1 MHPAL
6 ANLKV
11 VLVGTRYGGN
21 VGSACRAMANCGL
34 SELRLV
40 APSPDLT
47 WAFAEQMA
55 VHATGILE
63 SRKTFAT
70 LAEAVADCAAVVGTS
85 RRGGLY
91 RQHSAEAREAAPGLV
106 RTAATAPVAIVF
118 GREDKGLLNEEL
130 LLCTHIVR
138 IPAAPAY
145 PSFNLAQSVV
155 LVCHE
160 LYRAT
165 LGARPLPSP
174 EEDASPP
181 ASSKMRQTMLAHW
194 REMLLETGFTDGP
207 RADHMM
213 EGFGRIF
220 ARGAK
225 TEADMRIL
233 MGLARQARWAAASG
247 RELAAARGGVL
258 ESAAC
263 PPPNP

>member
-6 ANLKV
+6 RNLKV

-34 SELRLV
+34 AELRLV

-47 WAFAEQMA
+47 WAFAEQ
-55 VHATGILE
+55 T
-63 SRKTFAT
+63 
-70 LAEAVADCAAVVGTS
+70 VVGTS

-91 RQHSAEAREAAPGLV
+91 RQHSSEAREAVPGLLE
-106 RTAATAPVAIVF
+106 TASKAPVALVF

-155 LVCHE
+155 LLCHE
-160 LYRAT
+160 FYRAT
-165 LGARPLPSP
+165 LGDRPLPSP
-174 EEDASPP
+174 EEEVSPP

-194 REMLLETGFTDGP
+194 REMLLATGFTDEP

-233 MGLARQARWAAASG
+233 MGLARQSRWAAEGKRSG
-247 RELAAARGGVL
+247 GP
-258 ESAAC
+258 S
-263 PPPNP
+263 

>member
-55 VHATGILE
+55 VHATDILA

-91 RQHSAEAREAAPGLV
+91 RRHSAEAREAAPGLV
-106 RTAATAPVAIVF
+106 RTAAKAPVAIVF

-160 LYRAT
+160 LYRAS

-181 ASSKMRQTMLAHW
+181 ASSKMRQTMLSHW
-194 REMLLETGFTDGP
+194 REMLLETGFTDEP

-233 MGLARQARWAAASG
+233 MGLARQARWAAAGG

-258 ESAAC
+258 ESAPC

>member
-1 MHPAL
+1 MNPAL
-6 ANLKV
+6 RNIKV
-11 VLVGTRYGGN
+11 VLVGTLYGGN

-55 VHATGILE
+55 VHATDILAA
-63 SRKTFAT
+63 RKTFAA
-70 LAEAVADCAAVVGTS
+70 LDEAVADCAAVVGTS

-91 RQHSAEAREAAPGLV
+91 RQHSTDSREAVPGLLE
-106 RTAATAPVAIVF
+106 TAVNAPIALVF
-118 GREDKGLLNEEL
+118 GREDKGLTNEEL
-130 LLCTHIVR
+130 LLCTHIVK
-138 IPAAPAY
+138 IPSSPKC

-155 LVCHE
+155 LLCHE
-160 LYRAT
+160 FYRAS
-165 LGARPLPSP
+165 LGERPLPSP
-174 EEDASPP
+174 EEEISPP

-194 REMLLETGFTDGP
+194 REMLLATGFTDEA
-207 RADHMM
+207 RATHMM

-233 MGLARQARWAAASG
+233 MGLARQAGWAAGHRPGAVTG
-247 RELAAARGGVL
+247 Q
-258 ESAAC
+258 
-263 PPPNP
+263 P

>member
-55 VHATGILE
+55 VHATDILE

-91 RQHSAEAREAAPGLV
+91 RQHSAEAREAAPGLIQ
-106 RTAATAPVAIVF
+106 TAAKAPVAIVF

-233 MGLARQARWAAASG
+233 MGLARQARWAA
-247 RELAAARGGVL
+247 GGGGKAD
-258 ESAAC
+258 S
-263 PPPNP
+263 

>member
-55 VHATGILE
+55 VHATDILA

-106 RTAATAPVAIVF
+106 RTAAKAPVAIVF

-160 LYRAT
+160 LYRAS

-181 ASSKMRQTMLAHW
+181 ASSKMRQTMLSHW
-194 REMLLETGFTDGP
+194 REMLLETGFTDEP

-233 MGLARQARWAAASG
+233 MGLARQARWAAAGG

-258 ESAAC
+258 ESAPC

>member
-6 ANLKV
+6 RNLKV
-11 VLVGTRYGGN
+11 VLVGTLYGGN
-21 VGSACRAMANCGL
+21 VGSVCRAMANCGL
-34 SELRLV
+34 SELRLA

-55 VHATGILE
+55 VHATDILAA
-63 SRKTFAT
+63 RKTFPS

-91 RQHSAEAREAAPGLV
+91 RQHSAEAREAVPDLLA
-106 RTAATAPVAIVF
+106 TAAKAPVALVF
-118 GREDKGLLNEEL
+118 GREDKGLTNEEL

-138 IPAAPAY
+138 IPSSPKY

-155 LVCHE
+155 LLCHE
-160 LYRAT
+160 FYRAS
-165 LGARPLPSP
+165 LGDRPLPSP
-174 EEDASPP
+174 EEEVSPL
-181 ASSKMRQTMLAHW
+181 ASSKMRRTMLGKW
-194 REMLLETGFTDGP
+194 REMLLGTGFTDEP

-233 MGLARQARWAAASG
+233 MGLARQAAWAARRAGQS
-247 RELAAARGGVL
+247 
-258 ESAAC
+258 
-263 PPPNP
+263 

>member
-6 ANLKV
+6 RNLKV

-34 SELRLV
+34 AELRLV

-55 VHATGILE
+55 VHATDILE
-63 SRKTFAT
+63 SRKTFGT

-91 RQHSAEAREAAPGLV
+91 RQHSSEAREAVPGLLE
-106 RTAATAPVAIVF
+106 TASKAPVALVF

-155 LVCHE
+155 LLCHE
-160 LYRAT
+160 FYRAT
-165 LGARPLPSP
+165 LGDRPLPSP
-174 EEDASPP
+174 EEEVSPP

-194 REMLLETGFTDGP
+194 REMLLATGFTDEP

-233 MGLARQARWAAASG
+233 MGLARQSHWAAEG
-247 RELAAARGGVL
+247 RRSANPPDAPGG
-258 ESAAC
+258 
-263 PPPNP
+263 